1 MSLEEEA
8 EAAPLADLAVL
19 DALLPITLAEEDC
32 AEDAGGDAVSVD
44 DVLQQFD
51 AVTVLPDADI
61 PSRGTFSED
70 ATLPEQSE
78 PVSLEEGLSPVAEVA
93 TGSVEPDWPPTATES
108 FDILGEDTAVLDSD
122 QNEAASSQ
130 MDATSQD
137 KPESV
142 AGIDVPL
149 PAEED
154 SPGRPPPSLP
164 AADLELTSPET
175 PPPLEEELV
184 LSPPSEPLDA
194 MPPPAPTAPLFIGS
208 LVTEKDATADE
219 DSDSDDEAD
228 DGDVSPPPP
237 LNIPAAN
244 DDEDELE
251 VDPEVS
257 KEIQSAARRE
267 STPRQPE
274 RQENALLAASESPT
288 PPTEF
293 STVEPGV
300 DNDDIQL
307 SVLEDD
313 TTSARRA
320 PHPESSEGVFGIAYK
335 SLKKTQR
342 RDTGAVKDTFSVGA
356 GFADLESE
364 LTLSSDASLGRSRV
378 TSRQGDE
385 GLAGDD
391 DDEFATDAGA
401 TSPTRVNAF
410 LEKLPTRRQHT
421 DDTDRDMVVE
431 MKRATE
437 AERSQLAGEGT
448 AMASSEKEADNGITL
463 KELHSIYKRGLGDQE
478 VRLMEEEEADED
490 KQVMETIKKEKQE
503 EVNRRGKSE
512 AEPALS
518 VMGRLLNSTGVR
530 SAPIAEEDGEDEDD
544 RGSLSASEPQEED
557 DRLQLVD
564 NSGAESGN
572 RSDPPPASEWLE
584 IQLLR
589 KASTSQLKAEPEDDR
604 SEGLRP
610 PSPSAAV
617 TRISY
622 ASALEFVLEDE
633 SLLDV
638 RDRIVVEDLAAPTSC
653 FSCFSRP
660 RLAFPEAA
668 HERERLFC
676 AAATAFDARNSTFV
690 AMLQTIFRQLTRAPR
705 DVPLSG
711 THWEQIGFQGNDPAT
726 DLRGCGVLS
735 LLQMLFLVERH
746 EELAQRCL
754 RASHHATRH
763 FPLACA
769 LINVTLQCLLALRSG
784 ALFKECN
791 AQRSVFQGANA
802 LFIALTTQLVEALET
817 STEQIPFVMKR
828 VLDHGRQ
835 HPDKVLDAVFGPQ
848 HSVDGQPS
856 KSAAG
861 SGQGSAALSGPAAR
875 RKSSAAHASS
885 HAEFSEIALHSVEE

>member
-19 DALLPITLAEEDC
+19 DALLPITLAEDDC
-32 AEDAGGDAVSVD
+32 PDDAGGDAVSVD

-51 AVTVLPDADI
+51 AVTVLPDTDI

-78 PVSLEEGLSPVAEVA
+78 PVSPEEGLSPVAEVA

-108 FDILGEDTAVLDSD
+108 SDILGEDTAVLDSD

-130 MDATSQD
+130 LDATSQG
-137 KPESV
+137 KAESV

-164 AADLELTSPET
+164 AADLELTSPEP

-401 TSPTRVNAF
+401 ASPT
-410 LEKLPTRRQHT
+410 P
-421 DDTDRDMVVE
+421 
-431 MKRATE
+431 
-437 AERSQLAGEGT
+437 
-448 AMASSEKEADNGITL
+448 
-463 KELHSIYKRGLGDQE
+463 
-478 VRLMEEEEADED
+478 
-490 KQVMETIKKEKQE
+490 
-503 EVNRRGKSE
+503 
-512 AEPALS
+512 LS

-564 NSGAESGN
+564 NSGAESGD

-633 SLLDV
+633 SLLDA

-856 KSAAG
+856 K
-861 SGQGSAALSGPAAR
+861 LSVDWLR
-875 RKSSAAHASS
+875 
-885 HAEFSEIALHSVEE
+885 L